1 LSAAFSRTTRSL
13 AHESSGYALAAWL
26 TGGLLLAGW
35 FAWFFFAKITVY
47 EISSLARLEVNRF
60 AHPVAAPVAGKVI
73 SAFLALGQ
81 EIQEGD
87 VLVELDARSE
97 KLRLQEEESRLKS
110 LPPQIAALQ
119 KQITDLEQ
127 AISKEHK
134 SALAAIQSARSRQ
147 QEASTAVSFAKD
159 NARRLTI
166 LSGSGKVPLIETL
179 RAQSE
184 SQKLSSVRDA
194 LSSDIDR
201 IRMDAETHAHEKR
214 AEIENLKRESAR
226 LSGDL
231 NTIQITMARLKQEI
245 EKHVIR
251 SPASGQIGDVVPL
264 QAGSYV
270 ASGDKLGTVVPH
282 SELRIVADFPPASV
296 LGRIHPGQ
304 VGRMRLDGFPWAQ
317 FGTIQAQV
325 SRVGSELRN
334 NLVRVEF
341 TPHRSAASAIVLQH
355 GLPGSIEV
363 SIEQIS
369 PAVMVLRS
377 AGQWLSSRSREK
389 PAAAGFNSR

>member
-1 LSAAFSRTTRSL
+1 MPTAFSRTTRSL
-13 AHESSGYALAAWL
+13 VNDSSGYAIAAWL

-35 FAWFFFAKITVY
+35 FAWFFFAKVTVY
-47 EISSLARLEVNRF
+47 EISSRARLEVNRF

-73 SAFLALGQ
+73 SASLDLGQ
-81 EIQEGD
+81 EVREGD
-87 VLVELDARSE
+87 VLVALDTRSE

-110 LPPQIAALQ
+110 LPPQISALQ
-119 KQITDLEQ
+119 KQIADLEQ
-127 AISKEHK
+127 AKSKDHQA
-134 SALAAIQSARSRQ
+134 ALAAIQSARSRQ
-147 QEASTAVSFAKD
+147 QEASSAVSFARD
-159 NARRLTI
+159 NARRLTV
-166 LSGSGKVPLIETL
+166 LSGSGRVPLIETL

-226 LSGDL
+226 LNGELD
-231 NTIQITMARLKQEI
+231 TIQITIARLNQDI

-251 SPASGQIGDVVPL
+251 SPATGRIGEVVPL
-264 QAGSYV
+264 QVGSYV

-282 SELRIVADFPPASV
+282 SELRIVADFPAASV

-304 VGRMRLDGFPWAQ
+304 VSRMRLDGFPWAQ

-341 TPHRSAASAIVLQH
+341 SPHRSPASPIVLQH

-377 AGQWLSSRSREK
+377 AGQWLSNRSRETHS
-389 PAAAGFNSR
+389 AAGFNS